1 MKCNKEHFSL
11 EVRMTVLLEMK
22 ERLKLIYSK
31 YEAFIVPVIKF
42 LLAFVAFNTLNGR
55 M

>member
-1 MKCNKEHFSL
+1 
-11 EVRMTVLLEMK
+11 MTVLLEMK

-55 M
+55 MGYMTRDRKSVV